1 MQNVPSRRLSHEM
14 KNIFT
19 KGILIMSLLKWAE
32 LREEEFEDAARAA
45 NGLCIVPV
53 GRYEMHG
60 QHLPVRTDVYQA
72 EAARVFK
79 EDNRYFVEERER
91 KRPYYPEN

>member
-1 MQNVPSRRLSHEM
+1 
-14 KNIFT
+14 
-19 KGILIMSLLKWAE
+19 MSLLKWAE

-53 GRYEMHG
+53 GCYEMHG

-72 EAARVFK
+72 EAIADAARVFK

-91 KRPYYPEN
+91 KRPHYPEN

>member
-1 MQNVPSRRLSHEM
+1 MRL
-14 KNIFT
+14 F
-19 KGILIMSLLKWAE
+19 KWAE
-32 LREEEFEDAARAA
+32 LREEEFEDAAKAA

-53 GRYEMHG
+53 GCYEMHG

-72 EAARVFK
+72 EASADAARVFK

-91 KRPYYPEN
+91 KRPHYPEN